1 MILRFDH
8 ISYTYSGIQQH
19 ALNDISIAFQPA
31 KKIALIGSNG
41 SGKSTLMLIAN
52 GILKPQNGTLYLNE
66 QAVQYDRKSL
76 MALRQQAGV
85 IFQNP
90 DDQLFSAS
98 VYQDIS
104 LGPLNPGLSNEET
117 EKRVREIAKL
127 CKLTPLLDRPTHAL
141 SGGEKTC
148 VALAGILEM
157 QPTYLFADE
166 ITNNLDPW
174 MRKEVL
180 NILDEWVALEHMVVL
195 SSHDWQLAAK
205 WSEEIIWL
213 DQGSL
218 FICGSTSQVIKE
230 PAFLSGEFIYG

>member
-1 MILRFDH
+1 MI
-8 ISYTYSGIQQH
+8 
-19 ALNDISIAFQPA
+19 N
-31 KKIALIGSNG
+31 
-41 SGKSTLMLIAN
+41 
-52 GILKPQNGTLYLNE
+52 
-66 QAVQYDRKSL
+66 
-76 MALRQQAGV
+76 
-85 IFQNP
+85 
-90 DDQLFSAS
+90 FSAPVFIRIS
-98 VYQDIS
+98 VSDRSTRDY
-104 LGPLNPGLSNEET
+104 PTRKT